1 MYIKATDD
9 HVNED
14 TKNYFIRMMK
24 GLIILKLLRDM
35 YTSEESKDLKKM
47 IVNMSV
53 KIREE
58 YPEINEEYPLE

>member
-24 GLIILKLLRDM
+24 GLVILKLLRDM
-35 YTSEESKDLKKM
+35 YTSEESKTLKKM
-47 IVNMSV
+47 IVDISV

>member
-24 GLIILKLLRDM
+24 GLIILKQLRDM
-35 YTSEESKDLKKM
+35 YTSEESKTLKKM
-47 IVNMSV
+47 IVDISV